1 MAALHSALPD
11 IIYYTACGFLAL
23 VVLSVLRAMEASN
36 APWSQMFKNRPGAER
51 SLQRGAFFGGN
62 FLLVIIF
69 LSQVLEFDPEKVAE
83 WGASMQSLF
92 SENGATSMVG
102 GSLSA
107 LYLWGKISGKSD

>member
-23 VVLSVLRAMEASN
+23 MVLSVLRAMEASN

-69 LSQVLEFDPEKVAE
+69 LSQVL
-83 WGASMQSLF
+83 
-92 SENGATSMVG
+92 
-102 GSLSA
+102 
-107 LYLWGKISGKSD
+107 

>member
-11 IIYYTACGFLAL
+11 VIYYTACGFLAL
-23 VVLSVLRAMEASN
+23 LVLAVFRAMEASN
-36 APWSQMFKNRPGAER
+36 APWSQMFRNKPNSDR

-69 LSQVLEFDPEKVAE
+69 LSQVMEFDPTKVTE
-83 WGASMQSLF
+83 WSASMQSLF
-92 SENGATSMVG
+92 SENGATSMIG

-107 LYLWGKISGKSD
+107 LYLWGKISGKKD